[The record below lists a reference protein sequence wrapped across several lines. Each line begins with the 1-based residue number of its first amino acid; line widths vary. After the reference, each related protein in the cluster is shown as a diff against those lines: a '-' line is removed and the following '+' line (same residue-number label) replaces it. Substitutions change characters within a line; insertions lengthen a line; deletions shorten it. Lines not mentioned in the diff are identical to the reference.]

1 MKSTN
6 VQLSPEVLAS
16 VESAWYCQL
25 VTVADPSAE
34 GRAGLPERHVTMSQ
48 LVAYNMAF
56 FRKAAGLDQK
66 EFGQLVGWSAASVS
80 AAERSWDSKRV
91 KKFDADEI
99 TLVAAVLGLPLTAM
113 FLPPEDH
120 GTAVHYV
127 IDMLAQHAGQLAY
140 VFLPQIFPLLSPLD
154 VAVNPVVA
162 AYQNRVIPLTTREP
176 EPEDELWQA
185 KADLASA
192 KFAVHAAETR
202 LAELTGDLGTTD
214 RDGDEEV
221 QAPDALTS
229 TREELDSLI
238 RTRERVKTQIG
249 QAEGHLEY
257 LRAFERHYRT
267 KLQGF
272 VEGQLHELYAPEMR
286 QQAEDRIRELR
297 EQADTGGALLASALL
312 LHGDGTYEVLPLA
325 PGAGTEANDNE
336 GLSDHDTEE

>member
-1 MKSTN
+1 MQIFLTN
-6 VQLSPEVLAS
+6 LAS
-16 VESAWYCQL
+16 VDLAWYCQL
-25 VTVADPSAE
+25 VTVTDPSAE

-66 EFGQLVGWSAASVS
+66 EFGRLVGWSAASVS

-99 TLVAAVLGLPLTAM
+99 TLIAAVLGLPLTAM

-120 GTAVHYV
+120 GTAVNYV
-127 IDMLAQHAGQLAY
+127 IDMLAQDAGQLAY

-154 VAVNPVVA
+154 AATYPVVA
-162 AYQNRVIPLTTREP
+162 AYQNRVIPLTSRESG
-176 EPEDELWQA
+176 PEDELWQA

-214 RDGDEEV
+214 GNANEEA
-221 QAPDALTS
+221 QALDALTS
-229 TREELDSLI
+229 AREELDSLI

-249 QAEGHLEY
+249 HAEGHLEY

-267 KLQGF
+267 KLQAF

-297 EQADTGGALLASALL
+297 QQADTGAVPLASALL
-312 LHGDGTYEVLPLA
+312 LHGDGTYEVLPLD
-325 PGAGTEANDNE
+325 PGAGTENTDNE